1 MELLMKLD
9 GIFQENM
16 TETLKGSEMKTEI
29 MNNLQQIFEQNLVDI
44 EQAKENGRAAI
55 GFYCLYSPTEIAV
68 AAGAI
73 PLPLCGT
80 RNDPIAAAE
89 ETLPRNLC
97 PLIKSSYGFAVSD
110 TCAFFRASDIII
122 GDTTCDGKKKMFEL
136 LSREKTTH
144 VLQLPQNQDTEMS
157 MSLWRSELDRF
168 KEIIEDTSG
177 ATIDDESLRS
187 AISLMNRERKARKGL
202 MDVNKTKPALLKGTQ
217 MLEILFKIGFLAD
230 KEKGISFMEEVTA
243 EAKKGTFLED
253 TPAPG
258 KAKRILLTGVPVGLG
273 SDKVVKIVEQL
284 GADVVAFENCSGYKQ
299 AFTVDESKPPMEALA
314 EQYLATPCSVM
325 SPNEGRF
332 ELLKEMIRDFQV
344 DGVIDL
350 TWQACHTY
358 NVEAFLVDETVQENF
373 GFPTLHL
380 ETDYAES
387 DTEQLR
393 VRIEA
398 YLEML

>member
-1 MELLMKLD
+1 
-9 GIFQENM
+9 
-16 TETLKGSEMKTEI
+16 
-29 MNNLQQIFEQNLVDI
+29 MNSTMMNKLQQLTEQNLLDI
-44 EQAKENGRAAI
+44 EQAKAEGRSAI
-55 GFYCLYSPTEIAV
+55 GFYCLYSPTEMAV

-89 ETLPRNLC
+89 EILPRNLC
-97 PLIKSSYGFAVSD
+97 PLIKSSFGFAVTN
-110 TCAFFRASDIII
+110 TCPFFRFSDIII

-136 LSREKTTH
+136 LSRYKPTY
-144 VLQLPQNQDTEMS
+144 VLQLPQNQDTAQAQ
-157 MSLWRSELDRF
+157 SLWRSELERF
-168 KEIIEDTSG
+168 KAIVEDQTG
-177 ATIDDESLRS
+177 VTITRDRLRAAIRMMNRQRS
-187 AISLMNRERKARKGL
+187 ARKAL
-202 MDVNKTKPALLKGTQ
+202 MDVNKSDPAPLSGSQL
-217 MLEILFKIGFLAD
+217 LEIMFKVGFLLD
-230 KEKGISFMEEVTA
+230 KEKGGALMEEIVATVNK
-243 EAKKGTFLED
+243 ETFSPE
-253 TPAPG
+253 TTRGPHR
-258 KAKRILLTGVPVGLG
+258 KRILLSGVPVGMG
-273 SDKVVKIVEQL
+273 SDKVVKVVEQS

-299 AFTVDESKPPMEALA
+299 AFVVDEHEDPMEALT

-325 SPNEGRF
+325 SPNTGRF
-332 ELLKEMIRDFQV
+332 DLLKEMVTSFSV

-358 NVEAFLVDETVQENF
+358 NVEAFRVSEFVQETF
-373 GFPTLHL
+373 GLPTLHL

>member
-1 MELLMKLD
+1 
-9 GIFQENM
+9 
-16 TETLKGSEMKTEI
+16 MKTEI
-29 MNNLQQIFEQNLVDI
+29 MNNLQQISEENLVDI
-44 EQAKENGRAAI
+44 EQAKKNGRAVV
-55 GFYCLYSPTEIAV
+55 GFYCLYSPTEIAL

-80 RNDPIAAAE
+80 RNDPVAAAE

-97 PLIKSSYGFAVSD
+97 PLIKSSFGFAVTD

-136 LSREKTTH
+136 LSRQKTTH
-144 VLQLPQNQDTEMS
+144 VLQLPQNQTTEMS
-157 MSLWRSELDRF
+157 MSLWNSELERF
-168 KEIIEDTSG
+168 KEIIQDLSG
-177 ATIDDESLRS
+177 TTIDESCLRS
-187 AISLMNRERKARKGL
+187 AIRLMNRERQARKAL
-202 MDVNKTKPALLKGTQ
+202 MDVNKAKPALLQGSQT
-217 MLEILFKIGFLAD
+217 LEILFKIGFLAD
-230 KEKGISFMEEVTA
+230 KEKGISFMETITEKA
-243 EAKKGTFLED
+243 LQGAFLTNNAD
-253 TPAPG
+253 R
-258 KAKRILLTGVPVGLG
+258 KRAKRLLLTGVPVGLG

-299 AFTVDESKPPMEALA
+299 AFTVDENKDPMEALA

-332 ELLKEMIRDFQV
+332 ELLKEMIREFQV

-358 NVEAFLVDETVQENF
+358 NVEAFQVDEIVQENF

>member
-1 MELLMKLD
+1 
-9 GIFQENM
+9 
-16 TETLKGSEMKTEI
+16 MKTEI
-29 MNNLQQIFEQNLVDI
+29 MNNLQQISEQNLCDI
-44 EQAKENGRAAI
+44 EQAKQEGRTVV
-55 GFYCLYSPTEIAV
+55 GFYCLYAPTEVAV

-110 TCAFFRASDIII
+110 TCAFFRASDFIV

-136 LSREKTTH
+136 LNRKKTTH
-144 VLQLPQNQDTEMS
+144 VLQLPQNQDTGIS
-157 MSLWRSELDRF
+157 VSLWNSELERF
-168 KEIIEDTSG
+168 KTIMEDASG
-177 ATIDDESLRS
+177 ETIDEASLCS
-187 AISLMNRERKARKGL
+187 AISLMNRERQARKAL
-202 MDVNKTKPALLKGTQ
+202 MDVNKAKPALLKGTQ
-217 MLEILFKIGFLAD
+217 ILEILFKIGFLAD
-230 KEKGISFMEEVTA
+230 KEKGISFMEEVA
-243 EAKKGTFLED
+243 EQAKKGMFLDD
-253 TPAPG
+253 TSEGG
-258 KAKRILLTGVPVGLG
+258 KAKRILITGVPVGLG

-299 AFTVDESKPPMEALA
+299 AFTVDESKAPMEALA

-332 ELLKEMIRDFQV
+332 DLLKEMIREFQV

-358 NVEAFLVDETVQENF
+358 NVEAYLVDEIVQENF
-373 GFPTLHL
+373 GLPTLHL